1 MNKIRDSQTYAIIG
15 AAMEIHRTLGHGFL
29 EAVYQEAAM
38 IEFPLR
44 QIPFERE
51 AQFEICYKH
60 ALLNTRYRADFVC
73 FGNII
78 VEFKAQSQLTSAD
91 EAQLLNYLKATG
103 FQRGLLINFGAS
115 RLEYKRMVFGYE
127 DKKSTDVADYA
138 DLNTLKKQSA
148 PSV

>member
-1 MNKIRDSQTYAIIG
+1 MNEQRDPQTYAIIG

-29 EAVYQEAAM
+29 EAVYQEAAV

-51 AQFEICYKH
+51 VLFEIHYKGT
-60 ALLNTRYRADFVC
+60 LLNTRYRADFVC

-91 EAQLLNYLKATG
+91 EAQLINYLKATG
-103 FQRGLLINFGAS
+103 FQRGLLINFGAPS
-115 RLEYKRMVFGYE
+115 LEYKRMVFGYA
-127 DKKSTDVADYA
+127 DK
-138 DLNTLKKQSA
+138 
-148 PSV
+148 

>member
-1 MNKIRDSQTYAIIG
+1 MNDPRDPQTFAIIG

-29 EAVYQEAAM
+29 EAVYQESAT

-51 AQFEICYKH
+51 VLFEIHYKGN
-60 ALLNTRYRADFVC
+60 LLTTRYRADFVC

-91 EAQLLNYLKATG
+91 EAQLLNYLKATAY
-103 FQRGLLINFGAS
+103 QRGLLINFGAP
-115 RLEYKRMVFGYE
+115 RLEYKRMVFGYSE
-127 DKKSTDVADYA
+127 NIDK
-138 DLNTLKKQSA
+138 
-148 PSV
+148 

>member
-1 MNKIRDSQTYAIIG
+1 MKEERDPQTYAIIG
-15 AAMEIHRTLGHGFL
+15 AAMEIHGTLGHGFL
-29 EAVYQEAAM
+29 EAVYQEAAV

-51 AQFEICYKH
+51 VQFEIHYKGT
-60 ALLNTRYRADFVC
+60 LLNTRYRADFVC

-103 FQRGLLINFGAS
+103 FQRGLLINFGAP
-115 RLEYKRMVFGYE
+115 RLEYKRMVFGYKE
-127 DKKSTDVADYA
+127 
-138 DLNTLKKQSA
+138 
-148 PSV
+148 

>member
-1 MNKIRDSQTYAIIG
+1 MNEQRDPQTYAIIG

-29 EAVYQEAAM
+29 EAVYQEAAV

-51 AQFEICYKH
+51 VLFEIHYKGT
-60 ALLNTRYRADFVC
+60 LLNTRYRADFVC

-103 FQRGLLINFGAS
+103 YHRGLLINFGAS
-115 RLEYKRMVFGYE
+115 SLEYKRMVFGYA
-127 DKKSTDVADYA
+127 DK
-138 DLNTLKKQSA
+138 
-148 PSV
+148 